1 MTSAREGQAGG
12 GTTNKRAGPR
22 SPRSR
27 QKKKRAAQT
36 NSSAQ
41 RKTRRSTFTGP
52 AIFDG
57 MARSSKRGRSCQML
71 TQRPAGGPSN
81 ARSFGR
87 RGVRCRKAR
96 TPDFCR
102 PRGGRACFA
111 TKVRRGRRK
120 TAITG
125 GRCEGPKSSKQKQQK
140 KVFTAT
146 LRLFIADRERF
157 RSLDLR

>member
-1 MTSAREGQAGG
+1 MGCTQLQAWPIVPDVD
-12 GTTNKRAGPR
+12 TAAGWWTVECALL
-22 SPRSR
+22 
-27 QKKKRAAQT
+27 RAARCPLPE
-36 NSSAQ
+36 S
-41 RKTRRSTFTGP
+41 K
-52 AIFDG
+52 D
-57 MARSSKRGRSCQML
+57 ARLLQ
-71 TQRPAGGPSN
+71 A
-81 ARSFGR
+81 AW
-87 RGVRCRKAR
+87 
-96 TPDFCR
+96 
-102 PRGGRACFA
+102 GRACFA